1 MNKAGR
7 RLVIIAS
14 VIVVLI
20 VLTVINFF
28 VYPFQSAKPNFAD
41 VERVFNKIVI
51 PADWV
56 EISSSENR
64 GIAGRAC
71 PIEPGSACFHKGIRY
86 TVPNNL
92 STETI
97 QGVFEGSGCPIV
109 AFTRSDQI
117 GGDPY
122 TNFSCSIDG
131 LEVSGTLIEQESG
144 WELSVYVST

>member
-14 VIVVLI
+14 VIMVLI
-20 VLTVINFF
+20 VLTIINFF

-71 PIEPGSACFHKGIRY
+71 PIEPGSACFHKGTRF
-86 TVPNNL
+86 TVPSGL
-92 STETI
+92 TVEAA
-97 QGVFEGSGCPIV
+97 QGVFDDSGCPIV
-109 AFTRSDQI
+109 AFTRSEPI

-122 TNFSCSIDG
+122 TNFSCSIEG

-144 WELSVYVST
+144 RELSVYVST